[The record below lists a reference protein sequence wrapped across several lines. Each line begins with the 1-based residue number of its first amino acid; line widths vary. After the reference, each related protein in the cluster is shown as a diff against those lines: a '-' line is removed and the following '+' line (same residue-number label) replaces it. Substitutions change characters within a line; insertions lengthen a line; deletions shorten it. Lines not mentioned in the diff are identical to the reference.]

1 MLRITLHETDS
12 ELNDKLLK
20 GLDTVHPAIV
30 TFNCPSGAVM
40 KGVYDHMTSGKI
52 KQSFSITFRGS
63 TKFNLFEILFHHQ
76 EVE

>member
-40 KGVYDHMTSGKI
+40 KGVYDHMTRGKI
-52 KQSFSITFRGS
+52 K
-63 TKFNLFEILFHHQ
+63 
-76 EVE
+76 